1 MFLQNWT
8 NILFVNKMEQEQQLL
23 SKSSREGEERI
34 ERTRKTEWAIKKDQ
48 PEFCVVNV
56 FSKLEVTGIYRPH
69 ERYVGDFQSK
79 KYLLWDKTLSSSG
92 KSQNFIRIV

>member
-1 MFLQNWT
+1 
-8 NILFVNKMEQEQQLL
+8 MEQEQQLL
-23 SKSSREGEERI
+23 NKSSREGEERI

-79 KYLLWDKTLSSSG
+79 KYCYEIKLYHQVERVKTLS
-92 KSQNFIRIV
+92 V